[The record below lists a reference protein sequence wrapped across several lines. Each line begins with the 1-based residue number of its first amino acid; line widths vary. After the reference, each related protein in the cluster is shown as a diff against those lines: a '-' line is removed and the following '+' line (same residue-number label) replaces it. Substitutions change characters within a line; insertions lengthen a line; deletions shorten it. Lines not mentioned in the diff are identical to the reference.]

1 MTEKRI
7 LFADSAAIQAYRPAD
22 PLVDRGNIVKLYY
35 SAHFVWIA
43 ALSILMTLTIGCDS
57 RDGGS
62 DGAGGGGG
70 GNSTICE
77 TPEATPNANAPKA
90 VGMTCTNSNECQSGW
105 CTTDNFG
112 TTGTQKVCAIACCNS
127 GGGCL
132 NIATA
137 NQGYTASIQ
146 TNKCHCLPTCAA
158 AQDCK
163 ALDPA
168 YDTCDYPL
176 DADGAKS
183 GATKVCQI
191 KTGGG
196 VIPDTDTSDPGDPDA
211 AGADGGI
218 IPDPVLNPTP
228 GCYKNEDAPYPD
240 ALLPGEPC
248 EDHSDCRYGLC
259 ETNSIINNGA
269 FPICVKKCGDCAI
282 YIPACSH
289 DDDPASSMFFTCV
302 KKGKI
307 SHCARR
313 CDSDSGF
320 VGVNACKTISQEY
333 TYCGD
338 DGAGR
343 DYCGVD
349 EE

>member
-1 MTEKRI
+1 MTNQLLSNSGTADFRLVRVIHRMARLPFFGKLGFQIRGRKSRWLMGVLMLTGI
-7 LFADSAAIQAYRPAD
+7 FA
-22 PLVDRGNIVKLYY
+22 
-35 SAHFVWIA
+35 
-43 ALSILMTLTIGCDS
+43 GCDS

-62 DGAGGGGG
+62 DGGGSGG

-77 TPEATPNANAPKA
+77 TPETTPNANAPKS
-90 VGMTCTNSNECQSGW
+90 VGMACNVSSECQSGW

-112 TTGTQKVCAIACCNS
+112 TTGAQKVCAIACCNS

-137 NQGYTASIQ
+137 TQGYTASIQ
-146 TNKCHCLPTCAA
+146 ANKCHCLPTCNTV
-158 AQDCK
+158 DTCK
-163 ALDPA
+163 ALDSA

-191 KTGGG
+191 KSGGG
-196 VIPDTDTSDPGDPDA
+196 GGTIGDTDTGDPGD
-211 AGADGGI
+211 AGADSGPG
-218 IPDPVLNPTP
+218 PDPVVNPTP

-259 ETNSIINNGA
+259 ATDSIINNGA
-269 FPICVKKCGDCAI
+269 FPVCIKKCGDCVG

-289 DDDPASSMFFTCV
+289 DDDPATNSYYTCV
-302 KKGKI
+302 KQGKV

-320 VGVNACKTISQEY
+320 AGVGACQTLAAEY
-333 TYCGD
+333 NYCGD

-343 DYCGVD
+343 DYCGVQ
-349 EE
+349 